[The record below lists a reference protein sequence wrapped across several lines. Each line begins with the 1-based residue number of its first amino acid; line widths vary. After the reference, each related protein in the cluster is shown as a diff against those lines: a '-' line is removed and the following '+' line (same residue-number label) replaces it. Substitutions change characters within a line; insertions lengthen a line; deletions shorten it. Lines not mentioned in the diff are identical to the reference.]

1 MREKN
6 IKYNKNKVKNKN
18 KTKNNQ
24 GPIKQR
30 ILIYIQP

>member
-24 GPIKQR
+24 EPIKQR

>member
-6 IKYNKNKVKNKN
+6 IRYNKNKVKNKN

-24 GPIKQR
+24 EPIKQR